1 MNSLGHMWSK
11 KRQGFPD
18 LSFFSIIYLF
28 INIFI
33 LSRRDFA
40 TFCRIG
46 ILYNFPEVEVVRQ
59 KNTGYNALFF
69 FVKEG
74 EWERGCPKAITNLE
88 KNSIKQRPLWV
99 LKWKL
104 VMKIKQCSNHYP

>member
-33 LSRRDFA
+33 LSRKDFA

-69 FVKEG
+69 LSKRANGNEG
-74 EWERGCPKAITNLE
+74 
-88 KNSIKQRPLWV
+88 V
-99 LKWKL
+99 
-104 VMKIKQCSNHYP
+104 